1 MGIVGNLW
9 SWFKGYLSCRHQCV
23 SINGQASGVLPVTL
37 GVPQGSIL
45 GPLLFI
51 IFINDMISLLSSAT
65 ALMYADDTKCTQ
77 PVSCI
82 GDSVKLQRDL
92 DSLTHWS
99 VNNLS
104 FNLSKAILR
113 FTSSSSPI
121 IFDYY
126 LNDSVIGN
134 RDSCRDLGVIVSQ
147 DLSWSLHI
155 NTIVAKAYK
164 MLGLIRRTFSSTHVP
179 PYLSVKLSISLL
191 CAHNS
196 HTVLQSGSH
205 ILEGTYCF

>member
-155 NTIVAKAYK
+155 FAKAYK
-164 MLGLIRRTFSSTHVP
+164 MLGLIRRTFSSTHT
-179 PYLSVKLSISLL
+179 SISVRKTLSHS
-191 CAHNS
+191 CAL
-196 HTVLQSGSH
+196 TTH
-205 ILEGTYCF
+205 ILFSSLEATS